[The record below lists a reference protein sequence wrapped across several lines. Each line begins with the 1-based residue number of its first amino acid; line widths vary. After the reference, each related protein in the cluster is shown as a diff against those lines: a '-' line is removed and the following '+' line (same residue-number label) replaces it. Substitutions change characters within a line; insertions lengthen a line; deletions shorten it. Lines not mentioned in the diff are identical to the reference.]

1 VEASATHKLCAIRGL
16 PEDSEELRFDPEKP
30 VARLPRFKMIY
41 DVRSAYYQGFLSTKQ
56 GQQGREKKMPAATP
70 SEAVASGGDAI
81 MAD

>member
-1 VEASATHKLCAIRGL
+1 
-16 PEDSEELRFDPEKP
+16 
-30 VARLPRFKMIY
+30 MIY

-70 SEAVASGGDAI
+70 SAAVASGGDAI